1 MTVQVVDAAGSLS
14 SLVLSYSPS
23 LDAIMAPTISLSSC
37 LLALV
42 AAICGQNAPVA
53 GWSTPPN
60 ATTLN
65 GTYAGVYNAEY
76 HQDFFLG
83 VPYAQP
89 PLGELRFANPRSLN
103 ASFEGTRNASEYSN
117 ECVGYGVSPRF
128 ISSHRLSLTRTWIV
142 RSMGIHHQ

>member
-1 MTVQVVDAAGSLS
+1 
-14 SLVLSYSPS
+14 
-23 LDAIMAPTISLSSC
+23 MAPPISLTSC

-42 AAICGQNAPVA
+42 AAICGQPAPVA

-65 GTYAGVYNAEY
+65 GTYAGVYNVEY

-103 ASFEGTRNASEYSN
+103 ASFEGTRNASEYSA
-117 ECVGYGVSPRF
+117 ECVGYDVSPRF
-128 ISSHRLSLTRTWIV
+128 ISSQRLSLTTGTWTVRT
-142 RSMGIHHQ
+142 MGVHR